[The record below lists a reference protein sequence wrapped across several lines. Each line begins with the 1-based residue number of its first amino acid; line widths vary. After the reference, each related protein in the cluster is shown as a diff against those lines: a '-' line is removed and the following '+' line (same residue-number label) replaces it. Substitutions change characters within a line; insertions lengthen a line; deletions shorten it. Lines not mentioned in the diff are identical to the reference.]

1 MILQAFPI
9 APSPLTYYDN
19 IAKYTHRKNV
29 NSTIQELY
37 QYSCWYGSFFIYPLR
52 KKGGFPM
59 LLFYLFIAI
68 WVSVNGITSPFD
80 DALSFFMWAAVLVP
94 VIACVFILLHCG
106 DDDRKN

>member
-1 MILQAFPI
+1 
-9 APSPLTYYDN
+9 
-19 IAKYTHRKNV
+19 
-29 NSTIQELY
+29 
-37 QYSCWYGSFFIYPLR
+37 
-52 KKGGFPM
+52 M

-94 VIACVFILLHCG
+94 VIAGIFILLNCG